1 MQIGHTSTS
10 FDPSFSTIVTW
21 FLKFSVFQKGMNHI
35 TMPTMELLPL
45 LLKRNYF
52 QKEELYIHNNGG
64 FALILLI
71 GQCTPRLVPCD

>member
-1 MQIGHTSTS
+1 
-10 FDPSFSTIVTW
+10 
-21 FLKFSVFQKGMNHI
+21 MNHI